1 MKNLLKKIKD
11 IFKIKDEKP
20 LNLDFIASEFQNI
33 MEYNVIENQNSCD
46 ILIKDL
52 IPKKEKNSI
61 EFIEREIHSTL
72 NIDKKIKKT
81 FSVEIGENI
90 INYINYYSER
100 IKEDL
105 DKIVYYQLTEMGRIT
120 SAFYSK
126 SKDVLPILTISKE
139 TTSDSLLF
147 KIKYADGLLKELNG
161 IGIKNIT
168 ISRYLHT
175 KLSKYI
181 VNNKININNKM
192 VDVFLLPSYLDTESE
207 LCLLLS
213 SIDKES
219 KTPGLFL
226 IKNIIDSNY
235 TKPINDKKITIT
247 LEQSYALEK
256 YGTNNQF
263 FYLRFF
269 KT

>member
-1 MKNLLKKIKD
+1 MKTILKKLKD
-11 IFKIKDEKP
+11 IFSTKEKST
-20 LNLDFIASEFQNI
+20 LSLDFIISEFENI
-33 MEYNVIENQNSCD
+33 MEYNGIENQSSCD

-52 IPKKEKNSI
+52 IPKKEKNTI
-61 EFIEREIHSTL
+61 EFVEREIHSTL
-72 NIDKKIKKT
+72 NIDKKIKKM
-81 FSVEIGENI
+81 FSVDRGENI
-90 INYINYYSER
+90 INYINYYSQR

-139 TTSDSLLF
+139 TTADSLLF

-161 IGIKNIT
+161 IGVKNIT
-168 ISRYLHT
+168 ISRYLHL
-175 KLSKYI
+175 KLVKYI
-181 VNNKININNKM
+181 VDNKININNKM
-192 VDVFLLPSYLDTESE
+192 VDVFLLPSHLDTESE

-213 SIDKES
+213 SIEKES
-219 KTPGLFL
+219 KTPRLFL
-226 IKNIIDSNY
+226 IKNILNSNY
-235 TKPINDKKITIT
+235 TKPVSDKKITII

-256 YGTNNQF
+256 YGTNSQF